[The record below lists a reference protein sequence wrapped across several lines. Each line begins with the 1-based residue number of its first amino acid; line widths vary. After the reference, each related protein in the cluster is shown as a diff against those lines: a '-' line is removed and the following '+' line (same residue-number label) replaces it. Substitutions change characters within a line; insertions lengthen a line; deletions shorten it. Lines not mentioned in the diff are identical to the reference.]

1 MVGDHMKD
9 LWGYFWTIKLGHYL
23 ENDYN
28 FEGLLRLQ
36 LATYAQQELRQIL
49 GMASE

>member
-1 MVGDHMKD
+1 MKD

-23 ENDYN
+23 ENDN

-49 GMASE
+49 GMALE